1 MAHAAALL
9 WEIPHSTEL
18 RGKGYPHSA
27 KAARGENLEVEEPV
41 ACWDCTTFDFH
52 PTLASVLGPTL
63 IGHQVVEVCQPR
75 EKRLLAPF
83 GMMEAFH
90 REQLPLDGV
99 MGLIQQ
105 GAGGGHLRVCEH
117 RIPPS
122 LLLLHSAPHPRAIG
136 WPSANTRKPWRWR
149 AL

>member
-1 MAHAAALL
+1 MGHLL
-9 WEIPHSTEL
+9 RKISHSTEL

-75 EKRLLAPF
+75 EKRMLA
-83 GMMEAFH
+83 
-90 REQLPLDGV
+90 
-99 MGLIQQ
+99 
-105 GAGGGHLRVCEH
+105 
-117 RIPPS
+117 
-122 LLLLHSAPHPRAIG
+122 AIG
-136 WPSANTRKPWRWR
+136 MVKPFHGEEFP
-149 AL
+149 LNGIVGLV